1 MEDTLTRE
9 EYYGSSFATL
19 QCAEKLLQDLMVQ
32 YPQQRPE
39 DIKAIVYY
47 CSRIKSPESMI
58 HKLETLSLPTDCCT
72 ALRNTFDAVG
82 LRIICAFTEDVYTIV
97 SWLKTRPELKIIREK
112 DYIAYPKPNG
122 YRSYH
127 LQIWLPQVQLP
138 AEIQVRTIATDFWA
152 TLEHQLKYKKD
163 IPHEELI
170 RSELK
175 RCADEIASVDLS
187 MQTLRDIIRTSIE
200 ENKQEN
206 LT

>member
-1 MEDTLTRE
+1 MTPE
-9 EYYGSSFATL
+9 EYYGSALSAL
-19 QCAEKLLQDLMVQ
+19 LDGEKLLQNLIDQ
-32 YPQQRPE
+32 YPQNLPE
-39 DIKAIVYY
+39 DLKTIVYG
-47 CSRIKSPESMI
+47 CTRIKSPESMVK
-58 HKLETLSLPTDCCT
+58 KLTFLDLPTDCRS
-72 ALRNTFDAVG
+72 ALENTFDAVG

-97 SWLKTRPELKIIREK
+97 SWLKTRRELEIIREK

-127 LQIWLPQVQLP
+127 LQVWLPSLQIP

-152 TLEHQLKYKKD
+152 TLEHQMKYKKD

-187 MQTLRDIIRTSIE
+187 MQTIRDIIRSSIE
-200 ENKQEN
+200 EKKEVA
-206 LT
+206 L

>member
-1 MEDTLTRE
+1 MTHE
-9 EYYGSSFATL
+9 EYYGPTL
-19 QCAEKLLQDLMVQ
+19 EILRYAEKQFRDMMEQFPKYL
-32 YPQQRPE
+32 PE
-39 DIKAIVYY
+39 DLKTIVYY

-58 HKLETLSLPTDCCT
+58 HKLEALDLPSDSTT
-72 ALRNTFDAVG
+72 ALANTFDAVG

-97 SWLKTRPELKIIREK
+97 SWLKTRTELHILREK

-127 LQIWLPQVQLP
+127 LQVWLSDQNIP

-163 IPHEELI
+163 IPHEDLI

-187 MQTLRDIIRTSIE
+187 MQTIRDIIRTSIE
-200 ENKQEN
+200 ENKQED
-206 LT
+206 LK

>member
-1 MEDTLTRE
+1 MTPE
-9 EYYGSSFATL
+9 EYYGPALDSLRRGQTQL
-19 QCAEKLLQDLMVQ
+19 QAMMEQFPKHL
-32 YPQQRPE
+32 PE
-39 DIKAIVYY
+39 DLKPIVYY
-47 CSRIKSPESMI
+47 CSRIKSPESMMR
-58 HKLETLSLPTDCCT
+58 KLEMLNLPTDCRT
-72 ALRNTFDAVG
+72 AMTHTFDAVG
-82 LRIICAFTEDVYTIV
+82 LRIICAFAEDVYNIV
-97 SWLKTRPELKIIREK
+97 SWLKSRKEIHVLHEK

-127 LQIWLPQVQLP
+127 LQIQLPDLEVP

-187 MQTLRDIIRTSIE
+187 MQTIRDIIRTTIDE
-200 ENKQEN
+200 KKEDVR
-206 LT
+206 

>member
-1 MEDTLTRE
+1 MVFE
-9 EYYGSSFATL
+9 EYYGNIYPTMLLVQQQL
-19 QCAEKLLQDLMVQ
+19 QSLITQ
-32 YPQQRPE
+32 YPERGPE
-39 DIKAIVYY
+39 DVKPIIYC
-47 CSRIKSPESMI
+47 CSRIKHPNSMVE
-58 HKLETLSLPTDCCT
+58 KLTSLKLPTDAET
-72 ALRNTFDAVG
+72 ALTKVFDAIG
-82 LRIICAFTEDVYTIV
+82 LRIICAFTEDAYGIV
-97 SWLKTRPELKIIREK
+97 NWLKTRPELEIVREK

-127 LQIWLPQVQLP
+127 LQLRLTKQQFP

-187 MQTLRDIIRTSIE
+187 MQTIRDIIRTSIE
-200 ENKQEN
+200 ENKQEDSK
-206 LT
+206 

>member
-1 MEDTLTRE
+1 MTLE
-9 EYYGSSFATL
+9 EYYGNMLPAMLYTK
-19 QCAEKLLQDLMVQ
+19 QYLLNLIGR
-32 YPQQRPE
+32 YPITDPNNLKP
-39 DIKAIVYY
+39 IIYC
-47 CSRIKSPESMI
+47 CSRIKSPESMNR
-58 HKLETLSLPTDCCT
+58 KLSSYGLLQNGAT
-72 ALRNTFDAVG
+72 AIEKMYDAVG
-82 LRIICAFTEDVYTIV
+82 IRIVCAFTEDVYNIV
-97 SWLKTRPELKIIREK
+97 EFLKQHPDITVIKEK
-112 DYIAYPKPNG
+112 DYIAYPKENG

-127 LQIWLPQVQLP
+127 LKLRLQINNIP

-163 IPHEELI
+163 IPHEDLI

-200 ENKQEN
+200 EKKQED

>member
-1 MEDTLTRE
+1 MTAE
-9 EYYGSSFATL
+9 EYYGPALKSL
-19 QCAEKLLQDLMVQ
+19 QYAEKQLRDMLKQF
-32 YPQQRPE
+32 PTHAPE
-39 DIKAIVYY
+39 DVKPIVYF
-47 CSRIKSPESMI
+47 CSRIKSPDSMM
-58 HKLETLSLPTDCCT
+58 HKLKTLQLPTDGNT
-72 ALRNTFDAVG
+72 ALENTFDAVG

-97 SWLKTRPELKIIREK
+97 SWLKTRKEFHIIREK

-127 LQIWLPQVQLP
+127 LQVWLPNLELP

-163 IPHEELI
+163 IPHEKLI

-187 MQTLRDIIRTSIE
+187 MQTMRDIIRSSIE
-200 ENKQEN
+200 EKKEAT
-206 LT
+206 LEFTP